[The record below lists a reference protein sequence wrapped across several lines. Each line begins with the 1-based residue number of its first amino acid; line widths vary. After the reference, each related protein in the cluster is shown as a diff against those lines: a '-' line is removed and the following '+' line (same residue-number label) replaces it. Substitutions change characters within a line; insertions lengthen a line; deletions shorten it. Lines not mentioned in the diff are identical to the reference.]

1 MLTRAK
7 VEDNQLCAD
16 QLEPKTRG
24 GVAQI
29 VSVKGAQKGSI
40 EKKTTNAFSQRNPF
54 FFKKISKETLKEEF
68 KLVIS
73 ESFQFENRQNNHFL
87 WVS

>member
-40 EKKTTNAFSQRNPF
+40 EKKQQTPF
-54 FFKKISKETLKEEF
+54 HKETHSSLK
-68 KLVIS
+68 KS
-73 ESFQFENRQNNHFL
+73 RKKP
-87 WVS
+87 